1 MNVELYAR
9 TSTKD
14 GRQTPELQIEELRRY
29 AALRGW
35 NVVGEVIEE
44 ESGYGKARPKFEA
57 MLRRIEAGDARG
69 LLSVE
74 LSRWGRSLHHLIETA
89 MRIKTVDGQ
98 LIATRQNIDTSTPI
112 GRYMFNSLGAAAE
125 FEHDLIQERVTA
137 GVRRA
142 IDKRGG
148 AWGRSRAGIPR
159 ATLERAYELVASG
172 KSWATAAVMLW
183 RSGSGQPAR
192 ATGRRQHPARPW
204 PTGTLRDAVA
214 RAVGLPPPK
223 PRSLRRPG
231 GGV

>member
-35 NVVGEVIEE
+35 NVVHETIEE
-44 ESGYGKARPKFEA
+44 ISGYEKKRPKFEEV
-57 MLRRIEAGDARG
+57 LRRIEGGESRG

-89 MRIKTVDGQ
+89 MRLRTVDGQ

-137 GVRRA
+137 GVRHA
-142 IDKRGG
+142 IEKREGS
-148 AWGRSRAGIPR
+148 WGRPREGIPMEALQQASNHVTRAG
-159 ATLERAYELVASG
+159 L
-172 KSWATAAVMLW
+172 SWAEASRLLAKVGYM
-183 RSGSGQPAR
+183 QPAKT
-192 ATGRRQHPARPW
+192 TGKRQHPARPW
-204 PTGTLRDAVA
+204 PTGTLQDAVE
-214 RAVGLPPPK
+214 RVGLPAAPEW
-223 PRSLRRPG
+223 RPG
-231 GGV
+231 QAPR